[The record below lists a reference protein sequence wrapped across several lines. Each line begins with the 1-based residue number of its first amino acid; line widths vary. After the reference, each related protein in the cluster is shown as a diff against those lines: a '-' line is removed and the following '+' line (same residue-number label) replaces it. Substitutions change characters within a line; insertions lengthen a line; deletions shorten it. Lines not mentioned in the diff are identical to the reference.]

1 MGANPE
7 SVSRQGY
14 RFRIG
19 IPADLRQG
27 EEKIPCDAQNLSR
40 SGVLLIGSFQATP
53 GETLEFS
60 LKAPSG
66 TLSVEVSGR
75 VTRVSPTPEGDG
87 VMAGLEFLDMDEA
100 RRDALEVLLARMLE
114 TPSTSPFDA
123 LKPGCPPQ
131 EIRRTLEA
139 IALPQR
145 IALAT
150 RATAKEREYLR
161 QDTNPAV
168 LEALVRNPGLAV
180 AEARLIAASTHLIA
194 STLDAL
200 AQDSRFKDDEDVR
213 FAIATHPRVIMTTA
227 EKVTAELKAPQLKKL
242 LAKPGL
248 NQILKEKL
256 IRRSTQR

>member
-19 IPADLRQG
+19 IPAELQHGAD
-27 EEKIPCDAQNLSR
+27 IVACDAQNLSR
-40 SGVLLIGSFQATP
+40 SGVLLIGSFQAVA

-60 LKAPSG
+60 LKAPTG
-66 TLSVEVSGR
+66 TLSVDVSGR

-87 VMAGLEFLDMDEA
+87 VMAGVEFLDMDDA

-114 TPSTSPFDA
+114 TPSASPFDA

-145 IALAT
+145 IALST

-168 LEALVRNPGLAV
+168 LEALIRNPGLVV
-180 AEARLIAASTHLIA
+180 AEARLIATSTHLIPT
-194 STLDAL
+194 TLDAL
-200 AQDSRFKDDEDVR
+200 AQDSRFKDDEEVR
-213 FAIATHPRVIMTTA
+213 FAIATHPKVTLTTA
-227 EKVTAELKAPQLKKL
+227 EKVIADLKVPQIKKL

-256 IRRSTQR
+256 IRRSMQR